1 MTTQDRFIDT
11 FSKNSRGIHHINGR
25 IFPFFTRNPER
36 VKYKD
41 DFTEVVGMIARYS
54 VGKQLI
60 LDDLSDAYG
69 SKLLDSVDSMNVT
82 SNEIKEIFSI
92 NFSDVQ
98 NPFMLSYYPVKN
110 QTKIERDELKGK
122 KLIAMYIT
130 RLLML
135 NENEDWKNFVQ
146 KNSPS
151 DLYEEVIINTLPE
164 LDENNEKEENF
175 YFFDQNKTLTLFN
188 SDLKVLLNNENLFL
202 KYVSLL
208 ISYYYF
214 NYTIQQLYN
223 LTREERTDFVSWYAF
238 DKEKVSSGRNAVKM
252 GYPIIQ
258 GLSKDLLINNDLLQF
273 LNEIIDEN
281 QFVSYSDIIE
291 EINNNSSNLAELK
304 HFNFKYAE
312 YKDQKYKDTDDISE
326 QINQLREFISN
337 ANISEPAIVSRY
349 RKSFDEFVNLS
360 FIKRRGRYGYILNA
374 TQDLILMFVTLI
386 IGEKD
391 RILIRDL
398 FNEFELRGLYFDKAS
413 RKEILAFFEDIN
425 ILDKLSDSGDAQY
438 VRTIL

>member
-1 MTTQDRFIDT
+1 M
-11 FSKNSRGIHHINGR
+11 
-25 IFPFFTRNPER
+25 
-36 VKYKD
+36 
-41 DFTEVVGMIARYS
+41 
-54 VGKQLI
+54 
-60 LDDLSDAYG
+60 
-69 SKLLDSVDSMNVT
+69 
-82 SNEIKEIFSI
+82 
-92 NFSDVQ
+92 
-98 NPFMLSYYPVKN
+98 
-110 QTKIERDELKGK
+110 
-122 KLIAMYIT
+122 
-130 RLLML
+130 
-135 NENEDWKNFVQ
+135 
-146 KNSPS
+146 
-151 DLYEEVIINTLPE
+151 
-164 LDENNEKEENF
+164 
-175 YFFDQNKTLTLFN
+175 
-188 SDLKVLLNNENLFL
+188 
-202 KYVSLL
+202 
-208 ISYYYF
+208 
-214 NYTIQQLYN
+214 YN

-273 LNEIIDEN
+273 LNEIIDVN